1 MYYFQVN
8 PGLRRHGNFKKNVK
22 INIRCFPFKK
32 KKDFKLSVKRENQ
45 PAHTTEQINDMKL

>member
-32 KKDFKLSVKRENQ
+32 KDFKLSVKRENQ